1 MNINWW
7 EYHILNR
14 HDNLIYIKYTVIST
28 FDFTVKNCIKHFE
41 ISKFDVKIS
50 DSMVYVTPLSSLWLL
65 NKELSSLAVYSSWVK
80 DMSLSSLVKVF
91 LIPAKISEFKFNNL
105 NTGTIVVEV
114 NDYSFVPKFSE

>member
-14 HDNLIYIKYTVIST
+14 HDNLIYIKYTVISN

-41 ISKFDVKIS
+41 ISKSDVKIL

-65 NKELSSLAVYSSWVK
+65 NKELC
-80 DMSLSSLVKVF
+80 
-91 LIPAKISEFKFNNL
+91 
-105 NTGTIVVEV
+105 
-114 NDYSFVPKFSE
+114 